1 MIANSKIKKQWT
13 ASTQSEVAVFFKRSP
28 DTIALWRKKGMPGVS
43 GKYDLQM
50 ILWWAIE
57 RGLLIDHA
65 LADDDSTGGDSP
77 ALERYRAARAQ
88 LAEFELERQKR
99 TLVPRDAIRNGLS
112 RFAHHLRQL
121 AERMGKRHGPEA
133 AITVNEAIDEC
144 GRVIDD
150 EFGSN

>member
-1 MIANSKIKKQWT
+1 MIGKPKKTKWT
-13 ASTQSEVAVFFKRSP
+13 AKNLAQVAEFFERSQQC
-28 DTIALWRKKGMPGVS
+28 INQWRSRGMPGRP
-43 GKYDLQM
+43 GAYDLQEV
-50 ILWWAIE
+50 LHWAISH
-57 RGLLIDHA
+57 GLLVERVGGED
-65 LADDDSTGGDSP
+65 LGDGDSP

-88 LAEFELERQKR
+88 LAELELERQKK
-99 TLVPRDAIRNGLS
+99 TLVPRDAMRNGLS

-150 EFGSN
+150 EFGVQ